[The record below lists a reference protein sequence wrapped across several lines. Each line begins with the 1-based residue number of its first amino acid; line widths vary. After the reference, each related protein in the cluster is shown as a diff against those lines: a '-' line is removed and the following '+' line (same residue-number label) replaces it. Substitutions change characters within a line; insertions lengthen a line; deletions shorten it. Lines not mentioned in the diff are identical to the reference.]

1 MIQRV
6 LRTATGFAEAAQLDR
21 QDIAAM
27 TFEERISEVE
37 RLRRIWF
44 GEDPAESRLDRV
56 LVSADRP
63 LIESP
68 VQMSIIYGWCT
79 DIASGK

>member
-1 MIQRV
+1 MIERI
-6 LRTATGFAEAAQLDR
+6 LRTATGFAEAAEIDR

-44 GEDPAESRLDRV
+44 GEDRPEFETARPFWAY
-56 LVSADRP
+56 ADP
-63 LIESP
+63 GI
-68 VQMSIIYGWCT
+68 G
-79 DIASGK
+79 